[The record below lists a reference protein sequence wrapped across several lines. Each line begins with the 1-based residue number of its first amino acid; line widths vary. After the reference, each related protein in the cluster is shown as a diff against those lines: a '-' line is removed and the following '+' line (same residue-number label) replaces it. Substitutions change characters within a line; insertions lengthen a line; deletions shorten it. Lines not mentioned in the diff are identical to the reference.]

1 MTSLRT
7 RLLIAVGALAVAV
20 VSAVAIAVRHE
31 TRQEFLRFEDR
42 EHRTASAH
50 VAEQARAVAHLLDG
64 QCCDASLR
72 SAAARARLGLAP
84 DQVLLI
90 VDRDRGT
97 LVAATG
103 APLDTTPAPAVATHY
118 ERSDVD
124 SRGAGSGRSA
134 GTGQSDS
141 PGRPGRSDGGAQRD
155 GIGPRDSDSGGRAGR
170 DNNDGRV
177 LIIELTRQVNG
188 LVSQMQLR
196 ILQQDAP
203 IHLSD
208 GRAALVCVVAMPSAD
223 REGSAAQFLG
233 SLDRRVLFVTMLIAL
248 CALLATWMIARGVT
262 GPLRDL
268 QSATHA
274 LAHGDLARRI
284 VLRRTGS
291 REVRELSGAFNQMAD
306 ALERQATLRQD
317 LIRDVA
323 HELRTPLTAVRCRI
337 DAVLDGLSPDP
348 DAALNSLLDEV
359 RHLERL
365 VDDLQD
371 TALAEAG
378 ELRLTI
384 ENLPLLDVVQSALRT
399 AHLESDPR
407 VRVQVPAAHRNSR
420 WPPGARSPA
429 AEENPHASVVTSDI
443 SGVAPLRVHGDA
455 VRVRQILLNL
465 LTNASR
471 YTPPGG
477 TITVRGALI
486 EIPTEE
492 PHRFGIDADRDHVVV
507 EVHNSG
513 SQLSPD
519 ELARVFDRFYR
530 TDPSRVRASGGSGLG
545 LAIVKHLVEAQHG
558 RAWAT
563 SDDTGV
569 TVGFTLPAAA
579 ADAQSATSPRMAGHE
594 IV

>member
-7 RLLIAVGALAVAV
+7 RLLIAVGALAVAA

-42 EHRTASAH
+42 ERRTASAH
-50 VAEQARAVAHLLDG
+50 VADQAGAIARLLDG

-72 SAAARARLGLAP
+72 TAAARLGLGP

-90 VDRDRGT
+90 VDRDDGGRLVSAAGTPLDAMPSIATRYEGQALVIESTRRVNGT
-97 LVAATG
+97 LT
-103 APLDTTPAPAVATHY
+103 
-118 ERSDVD
+118 
-124 SRGAGSGRSA
+124 
-134 GTGQSDS
+134 
-141 PGRPGRSDGGAQRD
+141 
-155 GIGPRDSDSGGRAGR
+155 
-170 DNNDGRV
+170 
-177 LIIELTRQVNG
+177 QV
-188 LVSQMQLR
+188 QLKL
-196 ILQQDAP
+196 LQQGAA
-203 IHLSD
+203 IHLSN
-208 GRAALVCVVAMPSAD
+208 GHTALLYILPMPSTD
-223 REGSAAQFLG
+223 REGSAALFLG
-233 SLDRRVLFVTMLIAL
+233 SLDRRVLLITIAVAL

-284 VLRRTGS
+284 ILRGTGS
-291 REVRELSGAFNQMAD
+291 REVRELGGAFNQMAD

-337 DAVLDGLSPDP
+337 DAVLDGLSPHP
-348 DAALNSLLDEV
+348 DVALKGLLDDV

-384 ENLPLLDVVQSALRT
+384 EDLSLSEVVHSALST
-399 AHLESDPR
+399 ADLESDPR
-407 VRVQVPAAHRNSR
+407 VRVRIDAA
-420 WPPGARSPA
+420 A
-429 AEENPHASVVTSDI
+429 ACV
-443 SGVAPLRVHGDA
+443 RGDA

-471 YTPPGG
+471 YTPPDG
-477 TITVRGALI
+477 TITVRSAFASDTTESDALAS
-486 EIPTEE
+486 
-492 PHRFGIDADRDHVVV
+492 DASKSDASKSDASESDHVIV

-513 SQLSPD
+513 SHLSPD
-519 ELARVFDRFYR
+519 QLARVFDRFYR

-558 RAWAT
+558 RVWAT
-563 SDDTGV
+563 SDDAGV
-569 TVGFTLPAAA
+569 TVGFTLPGTQCSAASSA
-579 ADAQSATSPRMAGHE
+579 LSQAHPAQEEDTARGS
-594 IV
+594 